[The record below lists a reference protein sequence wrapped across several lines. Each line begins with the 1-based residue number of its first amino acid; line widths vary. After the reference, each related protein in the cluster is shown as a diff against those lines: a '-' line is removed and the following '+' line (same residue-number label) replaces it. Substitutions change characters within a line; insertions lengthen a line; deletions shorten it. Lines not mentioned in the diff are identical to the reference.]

1 MLESML
7 VKEPSMMGKEHL
19 NHVSMMESLMVKEH
33 SMKVAMTAKEPSKMV
48 KERSVSML
56 ESMLVKEPSM
66 MVKVR
71 MMVLVCD
78 DEDHDDHDLV
88 TKQQQ
93 STFHP
98 FCNFQRFH

>member
-7 VKEPSMMGKEHL
+7 VKK
-19 NHVSMMESLMVKEH
+19 
-33 SMKVAMTAKEPSKMV
+33 PSKMV

-78 DEDHDDHDLV
+78 DEDHDDHDLA